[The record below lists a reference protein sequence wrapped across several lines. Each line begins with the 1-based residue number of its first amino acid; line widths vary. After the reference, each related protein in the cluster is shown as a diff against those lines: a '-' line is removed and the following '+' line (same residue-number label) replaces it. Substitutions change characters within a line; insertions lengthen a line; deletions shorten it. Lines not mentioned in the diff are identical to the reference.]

1 MHRII
6 ATLLLAMG
14 LAQAAP
20 IVPASDSEVIETLPA
35 ASGNRSEERKLRRQL
50 AAQPSDAA
58 SATELAQRLLD
69 QAREQGD
76 PRFVGQAL
84 SVLQAWSDPGQAPNE
99 VLLMQ
104 STLRQYMHEFDAA
117 ARLLEL
123 LVARQ
128 PRDAQAWLTLATVR
142 RVQGRY
148 AQSDAACAALSA
160 TGAALY
166 AAACRAENDGLRG
179 NADIARSTL
188 AQLLTSPRLAPPTRN
203 WLLTT
208 LAELEERA
216 ARPADAERAFRA
228 ALAARADAYTTLS
241 FADFLM
247 HAGRDADAL
256 ALLVGQRRTDAVLLR
271 LAIAGTRIKSS
282 DGSRD
287 AGEMRERIA
296 QANQRPEA
304 KILHA
309 REQAM
314 FALWVEGWPKQALA
328 LARDNVK
335 LQREPLDLLVFAQAA
350 RASGEAAAL
359 RDADRLRKEM
369 ALHDRRLDALL

>member
-6 ATLLLAMG
+6 ATLLLAAG
-14 LAQAAP
+14 LAQAAT
-20 IVPASDSEVIETLPA
+20 IVPASDSEVVETLPA
-35 ASGNRSEERKLRRQL
+35 ASGNRVEERKLRRQL
-50 AAQPSDAA
+50 AAQPKDAA
-58 SATELAQRLLD
+58 SATELAKRLLD

-84 SVLQAWSDPGQAPNE
+84 SALQAWNDPGQAPDD

-104 STLRQYMHEFDAA
+104 ATLRQYMHEFDTA

-148 AQSDAACAALSA
+148 AQSDAACRGLSNLA
-160 TGAALY
+160 AALY
-166 AAACRAENDGLRG
+166 AAACRAENDALRG
-179 NADIARSTL
+179 NVDAARGSL
-188 AQLLTSPRLAPPTRN
+188 KQLLVAPRLAPQTRS

-216 ARPADAERAFRA
+216 ARPADAEGAFRA
-228 ALAARADAYTTLS
+228 ALSAHPDSYTTLA

-247 HAGRDADAL
+247 HNGRDAEAL
-256 ALLVGQRRTDAVLLR
+256 ALLKGQRRTDAVLLR
-271 LAIAGTRIKSS
+271 LAIAGARSKSAEAA
-282 DGSRD
+282 RD
-287 AGEMRERIA
+287 ASEMRERISL
-296 QANQRPEA
+296 ANQRPESRQ
-304 KILHA
+304 LHA

-314 FALWVEGWPKQALA
+314 FALWVERQPQRALA
-328 LARDNVK
+328 LARDDVT
-335 LQREPLDLLVFAQAA
+335 LQREPLDLLVLAQAA

-359 RDADRLRKEM
+359 RDADRLRKEI